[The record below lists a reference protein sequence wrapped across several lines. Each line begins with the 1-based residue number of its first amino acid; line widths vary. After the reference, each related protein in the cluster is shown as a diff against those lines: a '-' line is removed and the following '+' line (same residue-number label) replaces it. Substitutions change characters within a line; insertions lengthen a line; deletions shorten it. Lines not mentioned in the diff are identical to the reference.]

1 MNPKNRTIWTRK
13 TEKFE
18 TKTQNKSRHNE
29 IPKMMHMFNKYWSIN
44 CKKQLNE
51 LESIDFDF
59 RYCHLWI
66 KYSIL
71 SHLYL
76 KMLQKTT
83 KTNSKLVELVYRY
96 LLELNKL
103 IKLVWQFKYFVDF
116 FCWFWLHSRERIISY
131 WYRRMPSER
140 IQLNNKHTYF
150 NRNLFNIS

>member
-1 MNPKNRTIWTRK
+1 MWSVGWNFLGNYLNFSIFFIQFQLIFIKSEFNLMKIEQKNRTIWTRK

-18 TKTQNKSRHNE
+18 TKTQNRSRHNE
-29 IPKMMHMFNKYWSIN
+29 ISKMMHMFNKYWSIN

-76 KMLQKTT
+76 KMLQKMT

-103 IKLVWQFKYFVDF
+103 IKLVCQFK
-116 FCWFWLHSRERIISY
+116 
-131 WYRRMPSER
+131 
-140 IQLNNKHTYF
+140 
-150 NRNLFNIS
+150 